1 MMKKVKLDKYEQAIE
16 KSLASG
22 EFKRVRN
29 FPAEKNKLIKAA
41 ENTLN
46 KMRNIN
52 LRVSIRDLMKVK
64 SRAEETGIPYQT
76 LVRSLIRQYAS
87 GQVQLRV

>member
-1 MMKKVKLDKYEQAIE
+1 MKKIILDKYEQSIE
-16 KSLASG
+16 KDLRAG
-22 EFKRVRN
+22 KWKRVKN
-29 FPAEKNKLIKAA
+29 FEQEKRKAMEA
-41 ENTLN
+41 ARNTLN

-52 LRVSIRDLMKVK
+52 LRVPIRDLMKVK

>member
-1 MMKKVKLDKYEQAIE
+1 MTKKIKLDKYEQSIE
-16 KSLASG
+16 KALAAG
-22 EFKRVRN
+22 KYRRVKN
-29 FPAEKNKLIKAA
+29 FTAEKNKLVKAA

-52 LRVSIRDLMKVK
+52 LRVSIRDLIKVK

>member
-1 MMKKVKLDKYEQAIE
+1 MKYLDKEEKQLIKEMEGGKWRKVKNFEQE
-16 KSLASG
+16 K
-22 EFKRVRN
+22 R
-29 FPAEKNKLIKAA
+29 KAMEA
-41 ENTLN
+41 AKNTLN

-87 GQVQLRV
+87 GQIQLRV

>member
-1 MMKKVKLDKYEQAIE
+1 MNKKIILDKYEQAIE
-16 KSLASG
+16 KDLKVG
-22 EFKRVRN
+22 KFRRVKNFEQEKR
-29 FPAEKNKLIKAA
+29 KAMEA
-41 ENTLN
+41 AKNTLN

>member
-1 MMKKVKLDKYEQAIE
+1 MKYLDKEEKQLIKEIE
-16 KSLASG
+16 GGKW
-22 EFKRVRN
+22 KRVKN
-29 FPAEKNKLIKAA
+29 FEQEKRKAVEA
-41 ENTLN
+41 AKNTLN

-52 LRVSIRDLMKVK
+52 LRISIRDLMKVK

-87 GQVQLRV
+87 GQVQLWV

>member
-1 MMKKVKLDKYEQAIE
+1 MKYLDKEEKQLIKEIE
-16 KSLASG
+16 GGKW
-22 EFKRVRN
+22 KRVKN
-29 FPAEKNKLIKAA
+29 FEQEKLKAMEA
-41 ENTLN
+41 AKNTLN

>member
-1 MMKKVKLDKYEQAIE
+1 MKYLDKEEKQLIKEIE
-16 KSLASG
+16 AGKW
-22 EFKRVRN
+22 KRVKN
-29 FPAEKNKLIKAA
+29 FEQEKRKAMEA
-41 ENTLN
+41 AKNTLN

>member
-1 MMKKVKLDKYEQAIE
+1 MKKIKLDKYEQAIE
-16 KSLASG
+16 GALADG
-22 EFKRVRN
+22 NFKRVKN
-29 FPAEKNKLIKAA
+29 FGAEKNKLAKAA
-41 ENTLN
+41 KNTFN

-52 LRVSIRDLMKVK
+52 LRVSIRDLAGLK

-87 GQVQLRV
+87 GRVRLRV

>member
-1 MMKKVKLDKYEQAIE
+1 MKKKIKLDKYEQTVERA
-16 KSLASG
+16 LAAG
-22 EFKRVRN
+22 NFKRVKN
-29 FPAEKNKLIKAA
+29 FAAEKNKLVKAA

-87 GQVQLRV
+87 GQVQLRI

>member
-1 MMKKVKLDKYEQAIE
+1 MAKKIKLDKYEQSIE
-16 KSLASG
+16 TALAAG
-22 EFKRVRN
+22 KYRRVKN
-29 FPAEKNKLIKAA
+29 FAAEKNKLVKAA

-52 LRVSIRDLMKVK
+52 LRVSIRDLIKVK
-64 SRAEETGIPYQT
+64 SRAQETGIPYQT

>member
-1 MMKKVKLDKYEQAIE
+1 MDKYEQAIE
-16 KSLASG
+16 KSLSG
-22 EFKRVRN
+22 GNFKQIKN
-29 FPAEKNKLIKAA
+29 FAAEKNKLTMTA

-52 LRVSIRDLMKVK
+52 IRVSIKDLVKVK

-76 LVRSLIRQYAS
+76 LVRSLIRQYTS
-87 GQVQLRV
+87 GRIQLRV

>member
-1 MMKKVKLDKYEQAIE
+1 MNKKIILDKYEQAIE
-16 KSLASG
+16 KDLEAG
-22 EFKRVRN
+22 KFRRVKN
-29 FPAEKNKLIKAA
+29 FEQEKQKAMEA
-41 ENTLN
+41 AKNTLN

>member
-1 MMKKVKLDKYEQAIE
+1 MKYLDKEE
-16 KSLASG
+16 K
-22 EFKRVRN
+22 
-29 FPAEKNKLIKAA
+29 KLIKEIEGGKWKRVKNFEQEKRKAMEAA
-41 ENTLN
+41 KNTLN

-52 LRVSIRDLMKVK
+52 LRVSIRDLTRVK

>member
-1 MMKKVKLDKYEQAIE
+1 MKKIKLDKYEQAIE
-16 KSLASG
+16 DALADG
-22 EFKRVRN
+22 NFKRVKN
-29 FPAEKNKLIKAA
+29 FGAEKNKLVKAA

>member
-1 MMKKVKLDKYEQAIE
+1 ME
-16 KSLASG
+16 
-22 EFKRVRN
+22 
-29 FPAEKNKLIKAA
+29 AA
-41 ENTLN
+41 KNTLN

>member
-1 MMKKVKLDKYEQAIE
+1 MKYLDKEE
-16 KSLASG
+16 K
-22 EFKRVRN
+22 
-29 FPAEKNKLIKAA
+29 KLIKEIEGGKWKRVENFEQEKRKAMEAA
-41 ENTLN
+41 RNTLN

>member
-1 MMKKVKLDKYEQAIE
+1 MNKVKLDKYEQTIE
-16 KSLASG
+16 KALATG
-22 EFKRVRN
+22 NFKRIKN
-29 FPAEKNKLIKAA
+29 FAGEKNKLAKAA
-41 ENTLN
+41 ENTFN

-52 LRVSIRDLMKVK
+52 LRVSIRDLMRVK

>member
-1 MMKKVKLDKYEQAIE
+1 MKNFEQE
-16 KSLASG
+16 KQ
-22 EFKRVRN
+22 
-29 FPAEKNKLIKAA
+29 KAMEA
-41 ENTLN
+41 AKNTLN

>member
-1 MMKKVKLDKYEQAIE
+1 MKKIILDKYEQAIE
-16 KSLASG
+16 KDLREG
-22 EFKRVRN
+22 KFRRVKNFGQEKR
-29 FPAEKNKLIKAA
+29 KAMEA
-41 ENTLN
+41 AKNTLN

>member
-1 MMKKVKLDKYEQAIE
+1 MVKKVILDKYEQTIE
-16 KSLASG
+16 KALESG
-22 EFKRVRN
+22 KFQRVKN
-29 FPAEKNKLIKAA
+29 FATEKNKLVKAA
-41 ENTLN
+41 QNTLH

-52 LRVSIRDLMKVK
+52 LRVSIRDLAGLK

-87 GQVQLRV
+87 GHVRLRV

>member
-1 MMKKVKLDKYEQAIE
+1 MNKKIILDKYEQAIE
-16 KSLASG
+16 KDLKVG
-22 EFKRVRN
+22 KFRRVKN
-29 FPAEKNKLIKAA
+29 FEQEKQKAMEA
-41 ENTLN
+41 AKNTLN

>member
-1 MMKKVKLDKYEQAIE
+1 MTKKIKLDKYEQSIE
-16 KSLASG
+16 KSLAAG
-22 EFKRVRN
+22 KYRRVKN
-29 FPAEKNKLIKAA
+29 FTAEKNKLVKAA

-52 LRVSIRDLMKVK
+52 LRVSIRDLIKVK

>member
-1 MMKKVKLDKYEQAIE
+1 MAKKIKLDEYEQAIE
-16 KSLASG
+16 ETLALG
-22 EFKRVRN
+22 NFRQVKN
-29 FPAEKNKLIKAA
+29 FPTEKAKLMKAA
-41 ENTLN
+41 KNTLN

-52 LRVSIRDLMKVK
+52 LRVSIRDIAGIK

>member
-1 MMKKVKLDKYEQAIE
+1 MKYLDEEE
-16 KSLASG
+16 KQ
-22 EFKRVRN
+22 
-29 FPAEKNKLIKAA
+29 LIKEIERGEWKRAKNFKQEKRKAMEAA
-41 ENTLN
+41 KNTLN

-52 LRVSIRDLMKVK
+52 LRVSVRDLAGIK

-87 GQVQLRV
+87 GQVQLRI